1 MLALGARFMAV
12 TPKQRWRSI
21 FENSASG
28 IAMAELDGRFV
39 VTNRAYQEL
48 LGYTAAELQDMKLPD
63 LTHEADRG
71 NTISLIDEMRAGQR
85 KEFQIEERCLPKDR
99 RVLWVR
105 NTMSLIPGS
114 EGSPRYM
121 MALVEDITEHKRAE
135 EDLRKQ
141 SEVLQTIFDHIPVMI
156 NLTGPD
162 GRLKLVNREWERVL
176 GWRLEEIQKQDLDV
190 IAECYPDSRYR
201 NAVLNFRAAARGEWV
216 DFKTTTRDGR
226 VIDTTWAV
234 VKLTDGTTLGIGQNI
249 TERKRADDQLNAS
262 FNHLRAL
269 TARLQS
275 VREEERK
282 RVAREIHDDLGQSLT
297 SIKIDL
303 ASLIRALPAD
313 QISESAKAESILRLV
328 DQTIQSVRRI
338 ATELRPGV
346 LDDLGLVAAVEWA
359 AEEFAARS
367 GTRLRMDLPRE
378 DLIIDQECATAIF
391 RIFQE
396 TLTNVT
402 RHAEATQVEVHLGQ
416 KGDSVILHVRD
427 NGCGMN
433 EELATVGSLGILGM
447 RERALLL
454 NGKLTIHSAH
464 GLGTT
469 VTVRIPTRAGD
480 PRWGE

>member
-1 MLALGARFMAV
+1 
-12 TPKQRWRSI
+12 
-21 FENSASG
+21 
-28 IAMAELDGRFV
+28 
-39 VTNRAYQEL
+39 
-48 LGYTAAELQDMKLPD
+48 
-63 LTHEADRG
+63 
-71 NTISLIDEMRAGQR
+71 
-85 KEFQIEERCLPKDR
+85 
-99 RVLWVR
+99 
-105 NTMSLIPGS
+105 
-114 EGSPRYM
+114 

-141 SEVLQTIFDHIPVMI
+141 TEVLQKIFDHIPVMI

-162 GRLKLVNREWERVL
+162 GRLKLVNREWERIL

-190 IAECYPDSRYR
+190 IAECYPDSRDR
-201 NAVLNFRAAARGEWV
+201 HTVMNFRAAARGERG

-226 VIDTTWAV
+226 MIDTTWAV
-234 VKLTDGTTLGIGQNI
+234 VKLTDGTTLGIGQDI
-249 TERKRADDQLNAS
+249 TERKRAEDQLNAS

-275 VREEERK
+275 IREEERK

-338 ATELRPGV
+338 ATELRPGI

-367 GTRLRMDLPRE
+367 GTRLWLDLPRE
-378 DLIIDQECATAIF
+378 DLVIDQESATAVF

-402 RHAEATQVEVHLGQ
+402 RHAQATQVEVHLG
-416 KGDSVILHVRD
+416 KEGGSIVLEVRD
-427 NGCGMN
+427 NGRGMN
-433 EELATVGSLGILGM
+433 EDLATAGSLGILGM

-454 NGKLTIHSAH
+454 KGKLTIHSAP

-469 VTVRIPTRAGD
+469 VTVWIPTQAAD
-480 PRWGE
+480 ARWGD